1 MAKNATLSRYAIR
14 SVPKSDRWWLEYQE
28 GVNVL
33 PEDTSYR
40 AKRVTEGID
49 AKTLQKKARNE
60 DLAIANALGSGLIGE
75 GSGQV
80 V

>member
-28 GVNVL
+28 WVNVL

-49 AKTLQKKARNE
+49 AKTLQKR
-60 DLAIANALGSGLIGE
+60 LGMKI
-75 GSGQV
+75 
-80 V
+80 